1 MNANIWNKLCRVI
14 DKKMKNMEK
23 VLVVSKEYSVGFS
36 GAGTYIYSIIKRTQK
51 YKYIILANLIR
62 SSFNNDMSK
71 LENVKVKCKSFTNV
85 RYIRYVNTFLFMI
98 YSFFSS
104 LRMEFD
110 YIVGN
115 DLAGNIAALFIH
127 FVKKKPLVSVI
138 HNISYEGKTKF
149 IRRSL
154 LKMIFGS
161 SSTIIVNGK
170 KLEDDINK
178 SFGHCYKQKIVKIYP
193 GVEILPFEKIKKPKK
208 NVILFVGAIY
218 GYKKGEEYLIEAFAH
233 VLKRVDSELWIVG
246 AIVNKKFGMLLKDM
260 VNKLGIKKRVK
271 FFGFVDNVFSYY
283 DVCDVFVLPSY
294 SESETFGIP
303 CIEASAMGKPVVATD
318 VLERNGA
325 VVDKKTG
332 IVVPR
337 KNSKKLAEA
346 IIKLLKDEKL
356 RIRLGK
362 NGKIYTKKF
371 SWSLSAKKFENVID
385 KVSK

>member
-1 MNANIWNKLCRVI
+1 
-14 DKKMKNMEK
+14 MEK
-23 VLVVSKEYSVGFS
+23 VLVVSKEYSLGVS
-36 GAGTYIYSIIKRTQK
+36 GAGTYIYSVIKRTQK
-51 YKYIILANLIR
+51 HKYTILANLIR
-62 SSFNNDMSK
+62 PSFNKYMDNS
-71 LENVKVKCKSFTNV
+71 ENVEVKCKSFTNV

-104 LRMEFD
+104 LRMKFD
-110 YIVGN
+110 CIVGN
-115 DLAGNIAALFIH
+115 DLVGNVVALFIH
-127 FVKKKPLVSVI
+127 FVKRKPLVSVI
-138 HNISYEGKTKF
+138 HNISYEGKMKF
-149 IRRSL
+149 IRHSL
-154 LKMIFGS
+154 LKMIFS
-161 SSTIIVNGK
+161 SSSMVIVNGK

-178 SFGHCYKQKIVKIYP
+178 SFGDCHKQKMVKVYP
-193 GVEILPFEKIKKPKK
+193 GVEIPPFEKIKKPKK
-208 NVILFVGAIY
+208 NVVLFVGAIY

-233 VLKRVDSELWIVG
+233 VLKKVDSELWIVG
-246 AIVNKKFGMLLKDM
+246 IIVNRKFGMLLKDM
-260 VNKLGIKKRVK
+260 VNKLGIKESVK

-318 VLERNGA
+318 ILERSGA
-325 VVDKKTG
+325 VVEKKTG

-346 IIKLLKDEKL
+346 IIKLLKDKKL

-371 SWSLSAKKFENVID
+371 SWNISARKFENAID
-385 KVSK
+385 KVSR

>member
-1 MNANIWNKLCRVI
+1 M
-14 DKKMKNMEK
+14 
-23 VLVVSKEYSVGFS
+23 VVSKEYSLGVS

-62 SSFNNDMSK
+62 PSFNKYTDNS
-71 LENVKVKCKSFTNV
+71 ENVKVKCKSFTNV

-104 LRMEFD
+104 LRKEFD
-110 YIVGN
+110 CIVGN
-115 DLAGNIAALFIH
+115 DLVGNVVALFIH
-127 FVKKKPLVSVI
+127 FVKKKPLVSII
-138 HNISYEGKTKF
+138 HNVSYEGKMKF
-149 IRRSL
+149 IRHSL
-154 LKMIFGS
+154 LKMIFDS
-161 SSTIIVNGK
+161 SSMIIVNGK

-178 SFGHCYKQKIVKIYP
+178 SFGDCHKQKMVKVYP
-193 GVEILPFEKIKKPKK
+193 GVEIPPFEKIKKPKK

-233 VLKRVDSELWIVG
+233 VLKKVDSELWIVG
-246 AIVNKKFGMLLKDM
+246 IIVNRKFGMLLKDM
-260 VNKLGIKKRVK
+260 VNKLGIKESVK

-283 DVCDVFVLPSY
+283 DACDVFVLPSY

-318 VLERNGA
+318 ILERSGA

-356 RIRLGK
+356 RIRLGE
-362 NGKIYTKKF
+362 NGKMYVRKF
-371 SWSLSAKKFENVID
+371 NWNESAKKFENVID